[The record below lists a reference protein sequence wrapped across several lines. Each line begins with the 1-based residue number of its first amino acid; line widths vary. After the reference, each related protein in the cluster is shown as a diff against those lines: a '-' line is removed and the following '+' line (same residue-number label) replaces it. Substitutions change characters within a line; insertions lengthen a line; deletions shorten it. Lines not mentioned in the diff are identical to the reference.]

1 MFCPV
6 LVRNFLSKQQC
17 MLRKLLVVVKMT
29 LTMSLVMTSL
39 PGIRCPLSQVGLC
52 AKQACKFS
60 LAWLESDV
68 LINKL
73 AQKVPLFHV

>member
-1 MFCPV
+1 
-6 LVRNFLSKQQC
+6 

-60 LAWLESDV
+60 MLGWLQSLVEVRKSDV

-73 AQKVPLFHV
+73 AQKQGRNKYGWKI